1 MYRNQCASKIFIT
14 FAALSLSMTVG
25 CGSKSPPAPA
35 TAQTG
40 SATTASAA
48 GGNPSADS
56 QVTLVNEGVETAPAQ
71 TVAIFLDSLRKGDER
86 AANGVLTTLARQE
99 LAKTAYQI
107 QPLGTPAGQYKIG
120 RVGFPYAEKNVALVE
135 CTWVEPPVE
144 GNAQEVMDIVCEVHQ
159 ETDGWRISGIGVTIP
174 GSDQALVLDFE
185 DAASLQATIDAATG
199 QTSPTTTPP
208 AGTQIATGQAV
219 TGAQSAPAGLPPFPS
234 GPALPTAGAATGTA
248 MPNVPQMAMPPLNNA
263 PLNR

>member
-1 MYRNQCASKIFIT
+1 MHWNQCASTIFMAS
-14 FAALSLSMTVG
+14 AALSLSCSVG
-25 CGSKSPPAPA
+25 CGSKTPPAPA

-40 SATTASAA
+40 AATAPASGGAA
-48 GGNPSADS
+48 ADNAL
-56 QVTLVNEGVETAPAQ
+56 TLVNEGAETAPAQ

-107 QPLGTPAGQYKIG
+107 QPLGTPAGQYQIG

-199 QTSPTTTPP
+199 QTSPATSQAVSVP
-208 AGTQIATGQAV
+208 AGTQIATGEGT
-219 TGAQSAPAGLPPFPS
+219 TGSSTLPAGLPPFPTGPDLPSAGVAS
-234 GPALPTAGAATGTA
+234 GTPS
-248 MPNVPQMAMPPLNNA
+248 VQMAMPPLNNA